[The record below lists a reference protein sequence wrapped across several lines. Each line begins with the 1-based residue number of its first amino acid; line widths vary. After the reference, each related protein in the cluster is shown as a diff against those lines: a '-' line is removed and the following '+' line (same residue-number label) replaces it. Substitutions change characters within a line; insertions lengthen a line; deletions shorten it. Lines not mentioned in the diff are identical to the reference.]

1 MVSDSSRHKWLKWF
15 LPAFA
20 LVLLGGWI
28 ILIRNG
34 TEGDQPP
41 AEPVPEASEVAA
53 SATDSTLA
61 ETLPKQQPRTPH
73 GQESVTPRPSASQT
87 TVTPLAAEALSLA
100 FEITSLDDDLAPYY
114 ERFPAART
122 MELVRFEPIGQKRP
136 RLEQTNDIYALKL
149 PLPGREPLLAEVLRH
164 ESRSPS
170 RGTIIASAPNHE
182 YNEIIISYFE
192 DAMTASIIIPEYG
205 HFEIAYAGNGNHLL
219 IEIDPD
225 QIEACG
231 GALVPEIAWTTNQKE
246 DSP

>member
-1 MVSDSSRHKWLKWF
+1 MKASSQHKRFKAF
-15 LPAFA
+15 STAFA
-20 LVLLGGWI
+20 LILLGGWI
-28 ILIRNG
+28 ILIRSG
-34 TEGDQPP
+34 TERIQPP
-41 AEPVPEASEVAA
+41 AEPPPEATEVAA
-53 SATDSTLA
+53 ISTDPMST
-61 ETLPKQQPRTPH
+61 EPLPKQQQCATH
-73 GQESVTPRPSASQT
+73 EHESVMPRPSASQT
-87 TVTPLAAEALSLA
+87 TVTPLADEALSLA
-100 FEITSLDDDLAPYY
+100 FETTRLDDDLGPYY

-122 MELVRFEPIGQKRP
+122 MELVSFEPIGLQLP
-136 RLEQTNDIYALKL
+136 RLEQTNEIYALQL
-149 PLPGREPLLAEVLRH
+149 PLPEREPLLAEVLQH
-164 ESRSPS
+164 EFRSPS
-170 RGTIIASAPNHE
+170 RGTIIASAPNYD